1 MFYVSQNQDPREAD
15 KDKVSLQFY
24 LISTK
29 TLTTGQLAGQARTP
43 QPLIR
48 TGLEPNGV
56 KYRRMGLGRR
66 GVRRGDGHCTTVQSS
81 VHPVY
86 CTQPV

>member
-29 TLTTGQLAGQARTP
+29 TLTTGQLAGRARTP
-43 QPLIR
+43 QPL